1 MARWLLH
8 ALAVRVL
15 PQAVPPIC
23 CHRADRPFVLSLPDI
38 VVAADPQVVSWGGTS
53 PDGRAVTGSLPTMK
67 RLFNPNNTDED

>member
-1 MARWLLH
+1 MASACAGSPRAAASRATHLLP
-8 ALAVRVL
+8 LSCSSTGT
-15 PQAVPPIC
+15 VP
-23 CHRADRPFVLSLPDI
+23 LPDI